1 MWFTALIAAGAVL
14 VIGTGIYLCSS
25 PETST
30 EETKSTDNDY
40 KSANPNDIINSQ
52 DKIEQNSEKV
62 EDSQDKIEQNSVMK
76 ENPQEYIQDFFHVDP
91 ISSDNNLTSQQEVL
105 ENISEEVNTI
115 PEQETPSQENELEN
129 INENS
134 QYFVEEDQELNDIK
148 IDYINLPFAIL
159 PPGTLERDIYLWLE
173 KNYKNKYEYDKQL
186 EIMNFLRNFNP
197 VIIARG
203 QCFEQ
208 KDNEYI
214 IMIFEKSNN
223 KKIAVAESGEYGNAT
238 YYYETYSDNNSEWV
252 QVFSMDKQNARRK
265 ARRIYHDYTNHLY
278 SWKYQIKSLLK
289 NYF

>member
-1 MWFTALIAAGAVL
+1 MKEENNMWFTALIAAGAVL

-148 IDYINLPFAIL
+148 IDYIN
-159 PPGTLERDIYLWLE
+159 
-173 KNYKNKYEYDKQL
+173 
-186 EIMNFLRNFNP
+186 
-197 VIIARG
+197 
-203 QCFEQ
+203 
-208 KDNEYI
+208 
-214 IMIFEKSNN
+214 
-223 KKIAVAESGEYGNAT
+223 
-238 YYYETYSDNNSEWV
+238 
-252 QVFSMDKQNARRK
+252 
-265 ARRIYHDYTNHLY
+265 
-278 SWKYQIKSLLK
+278 
-289 NYF
+289 